1 MRAFV
6 LTMSGQW
13 CRTLIIRINYAVI
26 SSRFYL
32 ITTQYCVCDPEYR
45 AGVISDRHSGF
56 VEVIDPDCSD
66 QSLPDAGL

>member
-45 AGVISDRHSGF
+45 IGVIPDWHPGIAEI
-56 VEVIDPDCSD
+56 VDPDCGD
-66 QSLPDAGL
+66 QSLPDPWL